1 MTRYARADTHFLLFV
16 YDCVRNALLDRAL
29 SRSASPASE
38 GGSGAEGAEPD
49 KERLVKEVLRRSAQ
63 TALKVFVPET
73 YDPSG
78 AGPSGWDTLARKW
91 NKANLM
97 ADARPSVQRAVYV
110 AVHAWREKVAKE
122 EDESVRYVT
131 FKDIVLIIC

>member
-38 GGSGAEGAEPD
+38 GGSAGEGGEPD

-63 TALKVFVPET
+63 TALKVYVPET

-78 AGPSGWDTLARKW
+78 AGPGGWDTLATKW
-91 NKANLM
+91 NMLANLA
-97 ADARPSVQRAVYV
+97 ADARPSVQHAVYV
-110 AVHAWREKVAKE
+110 AMHASRGEGRE
-122 EDESVRYVT
+122 RGG
-131 FKDIVLIIC
+131 